1 MKGAIA
7 MVWPAVIEVVRMDD
21 FERGDLL
28 NRVRDRRQELD
39 HLLSLP
45 EYFEFHGV
53 NSFQF
58 NQDNMELMELDDL
71 IEVIEKIG
79 WDLPGSPS
87 SLSVSASAGID
98 SND

>member
-1 MKGAIA
+1 MA
-7 MVWPAVIEVVRMDD
+7 VWPAVIEVVRMD
-21 FERGDLL
+21 ECQRGDLL
-28 NRVRDRRQELD
+28 NQVRSRRQELD

-53 NSFQF
+53 NSSAY

-71 IEVIEKIG
+71 IEVIEKLG

-87 SLSVSASAGID
+87 SQAVSAIAGID

>member
-1 MKGAIA
+1 MA
-7 MVWPAVIEVVRMDD
+7 VWPAVIEVVRMD
-21 FERGDLL
+21 ECQRGDLL
-28 NRVRDRRQELD
+28 NQVRSRRQELD

-53 NSFQF
+53 NSFAY

-71 IEVIEKIG
+71 IEVIEKLG
-79 WDLPGSPS
+79 YEFHDDPS
-87 SLSVSASAGID
+87 RQSVSVPAGID